1 MKQKMMKKVL
11 SVMTVTAMLAGMSTV
26 SVGAATDDNS
36 GKTIGISMCAIES
49 QMWTEYQ
56 SSMHATCDEAGIK
69 YTESIAEND
78 VQKQNQQIEDFIS
91 QGVDAIIIA
100 PADGDAVVSAIKK
113 CNDAGIPVIMANRA
127 AGEGAE
133 VYATISSDNKE
144 RCDSMQY
151 ADRTGRSLGGSTLQ
165 DRFLENLYASFLGRM
180 LIKPLV
186 HPAFSKICGVF
197 LDSPL
202 SAPIIPGFMKSA
214 GICAEDCETPAG
226 GRYRSFNAFFTRRM
240 LPEARPFDARDHIL
254 CSPCDGFASVYPIHN
269 NMRIT
274 IKHTQYTLEQL
285 IRDSGLAARYAGGTA
300 LLLRL
305 TVSDY
310 HRYAYVDRGRR
321 SSYRR
326 IPGVLHTVIR
336 QPPAAVLSTKKTPG
350 SIPCC
355 APVPSAQC

>member
-1 MKQKMMKKVL
+1 
-11 SVMTVTAMLAGMSTV
+11 
-26 SVGAATDDNS
+26 
-36 GKTIGISMCAIES
+36 
-49 QMWTEYQ
+49 
-56 SSMHATCDEAGIK
+56 
-69 YTESIAEND
+69 
-78 VQKQNQQIEDFIS
+78 
-91 QGVDAIIIA
+91 
-100 PADGDAVVSAIKK
+100 
-113 CNDAGIPVIMANRA
+113 
-127 AGEGAE
+127 
-133 VYATISSDNKE
+133 
-144 RCDSMQY
+144 
-151 ADRTGRSLGGSTLQ
+151 
-165 DRFLENLYASFLGRM
+165 M

-186 HPAFSKICGVF
+186 HPAVSKICGVF

-214 GICAEDCETPAG
+214 GICAEGCETPAG

-254 CSPCDGFASVYPIHN
+254 CSPCDGFASVYPIHK

-285 IRDSGLAARYAGGTA
+285 LRDSGLAARYAGGTA

-321 SSYRR
+321 SSL
-326 IPGVLHTVIR
+326 PQDFPACSTQSIR

>member
-1 MKQKMMKKVL
+1 
-11 SVMTVTAMLAGMSTV
+11 
-26 SVGAATDDNS
+26 
-36 GKTIGISMCAIES
+36 
-49 QMWTEYQ
+49 
-56 SSMHATCDEAGIK
+56 
-69 YTESIAEND
+69 
-78 VQKQNQQIEDFIS
+78 
-91 QGVDAIIIA
+91 
-100 PADGDAVVSAIKK
+100 
-113 CNDAGIPVIMANRA
+113 
-127 AGEGAE
+127 
-133 VYATISSDNKE
+133 
-144 RCDSMQY
+144 MQY

-165 DRFLENLYASFLGRM
+165 DRCLENLYASFLGRM

-285 IRDSGLAARYAGGTA
+285 LRDSGLAARYAG
-300 LLLRL
+300 L
-305 TVSDY
+305 
-310 HRYAYVDRGRR
+310 
-321 SSYRR
+321 
-326 IPGVLHTVIR
+326 
-336 QPPAAVLSTKKTPG
+336 
-350 SIPCC
+350 
-355 APVPSAQC
+355 

>member
-1 MKQKMMKKVL
+1 
-11 SVMTVTAMLAGMSTV
+11 
-26 SVGAATDDNS
+26 
-36 GKTIGISMCAIES
+36 
-49 QMWTEYQ
+49 
-56 SSMHATCDEAGIK
+56 
-69 YTESIAEND
+69 
-78 VQKQNQQIEDFIS
+78 
-91 QGVDAIIIA
+91 
-100 PADGDAVVSAIKK
+100 
-113 CNDAGIPVIMANRA
+113 
-127 AGEGAE
+127 
-133 VYATISSDNKE
+133 
-144 RCDSMQY
+144 MQY

-240 LPEARPFDARDHIL
+240 LPEARPFDVRDHIL
-254 CSPCDGFASVYPIHN
+254 CSPCDGFASVYPIHK

-285 IRDSGLAARYAGGTA
+285 LRDSGLAARYAGGTA

-326 IPGVLHTVIR
+326 IPGVLHTVN
-336 QPPAAVLSTKKTPG
+336 PAAASRRPVYKENSREYSLLRTGSFGTVLMMEIGALMVGKIVNHHKAYTSIDVFRGQEKGYFAFGGSSILLLFQPG
-350 SIPCC
+350 TVVIDKDIMRNTALDVETRVRMGEAIGQAMTAIEMNPNEMNPNEMNPNEMNSIK
-355 APVPSAQC
+355 